1 MSQNQSLPVI
11 IGTGLSGMAISRAL
25 SNANCHHFLIG
36 SPPNNLP
43 RLGESINLEGTVD
56 LLRLFPEFSQ
66 FYFPKKAGV
75 VYLCDKV
82 IACDFEIAIKP
93 EVAWLFRVL
102 GLNAPPETVH
112 VDRIGFDA
120 DLYNSTVSDPF
131 CTYIDAGVEDINY
144 NNRSD
149 TIKELTLSNQMTL
162 TPAFVFDATN
172 HLRLVAKTLGIKTE
186 YLSEPKRVVY
196 THYRFPQDASYQK
209 PITENWQHWT
219 NLLRLYP
226 DSEGIDGFAWCIP
239 LGDTVSVGISMNTIS
254 NEISDKH
261 VLTVLN
267 KAYACRNIDYRK
279 NYTESTKIRSLQ
291 HRYFIHERAY
301 GKNWLLAGPSFCQI
315 WYMSGSG
322 VGTSL
327 AAARIAPYVVKS
339 PISFGRAYET
349 YMKEL
354 LISHWTFE
362 WFVST
367 DKTGMT
373 QAETQTN
380 ADAIIKSNLQRLAK
394 YAQIR
399 ENPLASLFGKL
410 FYRLLGLNTFT
421 KDYCEVVH
429 AVPEEQTQV
438 ILK

>member
-1 MSQNQSLPVI
+1 MSQNQMLPVI
-11 IGTGLSGMAISRAL
+11 IGTGLSGMAISCVL
-25 SNANCHHFLIG
+25 SKANCPHFLIG
-36 SPPNNLP
+36 SPPSSLP

-82 IACDFEIAIKP
+82 MACDFEIAIKP
-93 EVAWLFRVL
+93 KASWLFQMF
-102 GLNAPPETVH
+102 GLDAPAETVH
-112 VDRIGFDA
+112 VDRIGFDSA
-120 DLYNSTVSDPF
+120 LYKSTVSEPS
-131 CTYIDAGVEDINY
+131 CRYIDASVEDIKY
-144 NNRSD
+144 DTGSD
-149 TIKELTLSNQMTL
+149 TIRELTLSNQMTL
-162 TPAFVFDATN
+162 TPSFVFDATN
-172 HLRLVAKTLGIKTE
+172 HLRLVAKTLGIETK

-196 THYRFPQDASYQK
+196 THYRFPQDADYQK
-209 PITENWQHWT
+209 PTAENWQHWT

-226 DSEGIDGFAWCIP
+226 DSDGIDGFAWCIP
-239 LGDTVSVGISMNTIS
+239 LGNTVSVGVSMNTIS
-254 NEISDKH
+254 DEISDKQ
-261 VLTVLN
+261 VLALLD

-279 NYTESTKIRSLQ
+279 TYTQSTESRSLQ

-301 GKNWLLAGPSFCQI
+301 GGNWLLAGPSYCQI

-327 AAARIAPYVVKS
+327 AAARIAPYVLKS
-339 PISFGRAYET
+339 PILFGRAYEA

-354 LISHWTFE
+354 LVSHWTFE

-367 DKTGMT
+367 DKSVMT
-373 QAETQTN
+373 QAETQMN

-399 ENPLASLFGKL
+399 ETRTASLFGKF
-410 FYRLLGLNTFT
+410 FYRLLGLSSLT
-421 KDYCEVVH
+421 KGYCKVVD
-429 AVPEEQTQV
+429 AIPKEQTGV

>member
-1 MSQNQSLPVI
+1 MSQNQMLPVI
-11 IGTGLSGMAISRAL
+11 IGTGLSGMAISRVL
-25 SNANCHHFLIG
+25 SKAHCPHFLIG
-36 SPPNNLP
+36 SPPNTLP

-66 FYFPKKAGV
+66 FYFPKRAGV

-82 IACDFEIAIKP
+82 MACDFEIAIKP
-93 EVAWLFRVL
+93 KASWLFRAF
-102 GLNAPPETVH
+102 GLNAPTETVH

-120 DLYNSTVSDPF
+120 ALYNSTVSDSA
-131 CTYIDAGVEDINY
+131 CTHIDAHVENIRYDT
-144 NNRSD
+144 RSD
-149 TIKELTLSNQMTL
+149 TIRELTLSNQMTL

-172 HLRLVAKTLGIKTE
+172 HLRLVAKTLGIETK

-196 THYRFPQDASYQK
+196 THYRFPRNADCQK
-209 PITENWQHWT
+209 PAAENWQHWT

-226 DSEGIDGFAWCIP
+226 DSDGINGFAWCIP
-239 LGDTVSVGISMNTIS
+239 LGDTVSVGVSMNTIS
-254 NEISDKH
+254 PEISDKQ
-261 VLTVLN
+261 VLALLD

-279 NYTESTKIRSLQ
+279 NYTQSTGIRSLQ

-327 AAARIAPYVVKS
+327 AAARIAPYVLKS
-339 PISFGRAYET
+339 PILFGRAYEA

-354 LISHWTFE
+354 LVSHWTLE
-362 WFVST
+362 WFVSA
-367 DKTGMT
+367 DKSVMT
-373 QAETQTN
+373 QAKTQTM
-380 ADAIIKSNLQRLAK
+380 ADAVIKSNLQRLAK
-394 YAQIR
+394 YAQIKETR
-399 ENPLASLFGKL
+399 TASLFGRF
-410 FYRLLGLNTFT
+410 FYRLLGLSSLT
-421 KDYCEVVH
+421 KDYCKVVD
-429 AVPEEQTQV
+429 ASPKKQTRV